1 MSEWELRV
9 SQREIHRMHVVRL
22 TIEGRET
29 VGRGAKTF
37 GDLSTSDEAATAQD
51 ERARGRGAVA
61 WQSRQS
67 SVEQN
72 GLREDRESA

>member
-29 VGRGAKTF
+29 VGRGAKVL
-37 GDLSTSDEAATAQD
+37 GISVRQMKRLRRKMR
-51 ERARGRGAVA
+51 ERGEEGFA
-61 WQSRQS
+61 WQPRQGAA
-67 SVEQN
+67 E
-72 GLREDRESA
+72 

>member
-29 VGRGAKTF
+29 VGRGAKLLGISPRQMKRLRRKLMER
-37 GDLSTSDEAATAQD
+37 GDFYLPGAATPAD
-51 ERARGRGAVA
+51 P
-61 WQSRQS
+61 
-67 SVEQN
+67 
-72 GLREDRESA
+72 L